1 MKVALITIFDNI
13 NLGTIFQA
21 YALAEK
27 ITNLGHKVELIN
39 YIRPHETTFGQ
50 VIDKFSQSGNLLKR
64 MFNSFVY
71 LTVVPYAKRR
81 LKLPISKKF
90 ELSKVCTTIEE
101 LKRANIIAD
110 VFMTG
115 SDQVWNC
122 SYNHGVDECYFLGFT
137 NKKKCAYAASVG
149 TDVFPEEYLSK
160 VKNLLSSYDK
170 ITVRENQTCKYLKKI
185 GFKDVECV
193 LDPTLLISKDEWLEK
208 FNLKDKAPLMK
219 EKYLLVYSVE
229 STINDFIFQQAKMI
243 ADERGLKIVALT
255 SGGPLLLRKYRT
267 ICDKIYS
274 FADTRK
280 FLSLLRDASFVVAS
294 SFHGTAFSI
303 NFNKEFITITP
314 PRFNIRMRSIIE
326 QFNLNSRIVT
336 DKLIST
342 YSLDP
347 LDYTAINALL
357 LRYREKSIS
366 LLDEMLKK

>member
-1 MKVALITIFDNI
+1 MRVALITIFDNI

-27 ITNLGHKVELIN
+27 ITNLGHKVEFIN
-39 YIRPHETTFGQ
+39 YIRPHETTFRQ
-50 VIDKFSQSGNLLKR
+50 VINKLSQSGNLLKR
-64 MFNSFVY
+64 IFNSFVY
-71 LTVVPYAKRR
+71 LTVVPYAKWR
-81 LKLPISKKF
+81 LKLPISQKF
-90 ELSKVCTTIEE
+90 KLSKVYTTIEE

-149 TDVFPEEYLSK
+149 TDVFPEEYLPK
-160 VKNLLSSYDK
+160 VKNFLSSYDK
-170 ITVRENQTCKYLKKI
+170 ITVRENQTCKYLRKI

-208 FNLKDKAPLMK
+208 FNLKDKEPLMK

-229 STINDFIFQQAKMI
+229 SKINDFIFQQAKKI

-255 SGGPLLLRKYRT
+255 SGGPLLLRKYKNT
-267 ICDKIYS
+267 YDKLYS
-274 FADTRK
+274 LADTKK
-280 FLSLLRDASFVVAS
+280 FLLLLRDAAFMVAS

-314 PRFNIRMRSIIE
+314 PKFDIRTRSIID
-326 QFNLNSRIVT
+326 QFNLNSRVVT
-336 DKLIST
+336 NCLISNDNLNPID
-342 YSLDP
+342 YNPINSL
-347 LDYTAINALL
+347 LSG
-357 LRYREKSIS
+357 YREKSIS
-366 LLDEMLKK
+366 VLDEMLK